1 MMDQYELKQ
10 ELQHIR
16 NNNYSVP
23 DDVDAYPYAQW
34 MLDHIGSPDAELRD
48 KLIYSTL
55 ARWII
60 GGVFRQKELR
70 GLLLQALSP
79 DYLFYE
85 IGEKGTDSVF
95 KRAFSILIPP
105 LVLSVHE
112 KEPLLSEEQ
121 LYSVAEQVLEYV
133 YLEQDARGYVDGKGW
148 AHSTAHAA
156 DALSA
161 LARSLRDREFG
172 HAMLAAVR
180 HKVCLHDYLYINF
193 EDERLATA
201 VMSLRNQNVLSDEE
215 WKSWLHSFTVI
226 EKTSTPQ
233 DDTLVQ
239 NIRMFLRSLYFQAL
253 EKEENSAFTVAV
265 LETLK
270 ALKRFLYS

>member
-10 ELQHIR
+10 ELQHIK

-23 DDVDAYPYAQW
+23 EDVDAYPYAQW
-34 MLDHIGSPDAELRD
+34 MLDYIGSPDAELRD

-55 ARWII
+55 ERWIT
-60 GGVFRQKELR
+60 GEVFRQKELR

-79 DYLFYE
+79 DYLFYK

-105 LVLSVHE
+105 LILSIHE
-112 KEPLLSEEQ
+112 KEPFLSEEQ

-133 YLEQDARGYVDGKGW
+133 YLEQDVRGYVEGKGW

-156 DALSA
+156 DALDA
-161 LARSLRDREFG
+161 LARTIRNREFSY
-172 HAMLAAVR
+172 AILAAVR
-180 HKVCLHDYLYINF
+180 HKICLHDYLYINF
-193 EDERLATA
+193 EDERLVTA
-201 VMSLRNQNVLSDEE
+201 VMSLWNQNILVQEE
-215 WKSWLHSFTVI
+215 WKNWLYSFTII
-226 EKTSTPQ
+226 EAAPAPQ
-233 DDTLVQ
+233 NDILVQ
-239 NIRMFLRSLYFQAL
+239 NIRTFLRSLYFRSL
-253 EKEENSAFTVAV
+253 EQERNSAFTIAV

-270 ALKRFLYS
+270 KLKKF